1 MIESGPIC
9 VENLSMAPHDPADHH
24 RHTNDED
31 NLVRANLALVHY
43 AVNEMIAR
51 LPRHISRDEL
61 VSAALLGL
69 AQAARSYNADR
80 GVSFEHFARSRI
92 RGALLDELRDRDW
105 ASRSVRANARHLQRV
120 TDDLTNE
127 LGRLPE
133 PQEIESRLGLSAGDM
148 NKLCDDVHRSTV
160 LHYDAL
166 FLESDHSE
174 AIADREAGPTQILE
188 DRETRGYLADAIVA
202 LPERLRVV
210 VVGYF
215 FDERPMQHIAD
226 ELGVTESRISQMRA
240 EALVLLREAMEQIDT
255 AAPVEKR
262 EETGRVARH
271 RAAYVASVA
280 GSSDYRN
287 RLSANPLPIPK
298 RVAEASRQAG

>member
-1 MIESGPIC
+1 
-9 VENLSMAPHDPADHH
+9 MAPLDSSIDH
-24 RHTNDED
+24 RRINDE
-31 NLVRANLALVHY
+31 NELVRANLPLVHY

-69 AQAARSYNADR
+69 AQAARSYRADR
-80 GVSFEHFARSRI
+80 GVSFEHFARNRI

-105 ASRSVRANARHLQRV
+105 ASRSVRANARHLQKV
-120 TDDLTNE
+120 TDNLTNE
-127 LGRLPE
+127 LGRTPD
-133 PQEIESRLGLSAGDM
+133 PNEIEARLGVSSKEM
-148 NKLCDDVHRSTV
+148 TKLCDDVHRATV

-174 AIADREAGPTQILE
+174 AIADQHGGPIQILE
-188 DRETRGYLADAIVA
+188 DRETRGCLADAIVA

-215 FDERPMQHIAD
+215 FDERPMQNIAD

-240 EALVLLREAMEQIDT
+240 EALVLLREALEHIDT
-255 AAPVEKR
+255 DTQPKKNQA
-262 EETGRVARH
+262 TGRVAKT
-271 RAAYVASVA
+271 RAAYVATVA
-280 GSSDYRN
+280 SSSDYRS
-287 RLSANPLPIPK
+287 RLSANPVPIPK

>member
-1 MIESGPIC
+1 
-9 VENLSMAPHDPADHH
+9 MAPRDPSTPPQAS
-24 RHTNDED
+24 NVED
-31 NLVRANLALVHY
+31 KLVRANLALVHY

-69 AQAARSYNADR
+69 AQAARSYNADK
-80 GVSFEHFARSRI
+80 GVSFEHFARRRI

-105 ASRSVRANARHLQRV
+105 ASRSVRSHARSLQRV

-127 LGRLPE
+127 LGRMPDPGE
-133 PQEIESRLGLSAGDM
+133 VENRLGLSAGEIS
-148 NKLCDDVHRSTV
+148 KLYEDVHRATV

-174 AIADREAGPTQILE
+174 AIAEREGGPTQILE
-188 DRETRGYLADAIVA
+188 ARETRGYLADAIVA

-215 FDERPMQHIAD
+215 FDERPMQDIAD

-240 EALVLLREAMEQIDT
+240 EALVLLREAMQHHDT
-255 AAPVEKR
+255 AVPVEKP
-262 EETGRVARH
+262 EATGRVARH

-280 GSSDYRN
+280 AHTDYRN
-287 RLSANPLPIPK
+287 RLAANPVPIAE
-298 RVAEASRQAG
+298 RVANAKVQAG